1 MKVKIWKHTVGFF
14 SIVFCIVLILIMIII
29 SIIKVIKDYHYWAM
43 LVLFVLFLIYFL
55 LYLIFSKNALSK
67 VVFSEDGIEWIR
79 FKKQIAFIRWDEIT
93 DVLETPYGRFTHW
106 LTFMSGSKRIDI
118 DVLSKKMYNA
128 IIEIC
133 PEPNIRM
140 MINEINSLKYFH
152 RDK

>member
-79 FKKQIAFIRWDEIT
+79 FKKQIAFIRWDEIS
-93 DVLETPYGRFTHW
+93 DVKQTLAGKYSYC
-106 LTFMSGSKRIDI
+106 LTFIAGSKRIDI
-118 DVLSKKMYNA
+118 DVSSKKIYNS
-128 IIEIC
+128 IIQIC